1 MYLIYKITNKINNKI
16 YIGLTKTGLELRWKK
31 HLQASFSNRSDNSI
45 FHKAIRKY
53 GIDNFD
59 KEILIDV
66 ILWNEDEPRTVLS
79 RVVSKYK
86 ILYILFERFVIWKRK
101 IKHEN

>member
-1 MYLIYKITNKINNKI
+1 MFTPLYFLIVILQVEIMY
-16 YIGLTKTGLELRWKK
+16 
-31 HLQASFSNRSDNSI
+31 
-45 FHKAIRKY
+45 
-53 GIDNFD
+53 

-86 ILYILFERFVIWKRK
+86 ILYILFERFVVWKRK

>member
-1 MYLIYKITNKINNKI
+1 MY
-16 YIGLTKTGLELRWKK
+16 
-31 HLQASFSNRSDNSI
+31 
-45 FHKAIRKY
+45 
-53 GIDNFD
+53 

-86 ILYILFERFVIWKRK
+86 ILYILFERFVVWKRK

>member
-1 MYLIYKITNKINNKI
+1 MLIYDVFLVYYISVTI
-16 YIGLTKTGLELRWKK
+16 YFLYFLIVI
-31 HLQASFSNRSDNSI
+31 LQVEI
-45 FHKAIRKY
+45 MY
-53 GIDNFD
+53 

-86 ILYILFERFVIWKRK
+86 ILYILFERFVVWKRK